1 MPSPR
6 RTLQAAVTGAVL
18 LAAAAANA
26 LAHGLHIPAAYF
38 GLGVL
43 ILTEAALREHRR
55 LRRRRLEAEWA
66 RRRALGEHPAPL
78 NPCCLL
84 AQTSHGAAHSATCT
98 GEHSLARFLDHI
110 EAQHHKDQTP

>member
-6 RTLQAAVTGAVL
+6 RTLQAAAGGAVL
-18 LAAAAANA
+18 LAAAAVNA
-26 LAHGLHIPAAYF
+26 LAHGLYIPAACF

-43 ILTEAALREHRR
+43 VLIEAALREHRR

-66 RRRALGEHPAPL
+66 RRSALGEHPAPL
-78 NPCCLL
+78 TPCCLL
-84 AQTSHGAAHSATCT
+84 AQASHGEAHSAACT

-110 EAQHHKDQTP
+110 EAQHQKDQTP

>member
-6 RTLQAAVTGAVL
+6 RTLHAAVAGAVL

-26 LAHGLHIPAAYF
+26 LAHGLYIPAACF

-55 LRRRRLEAEWA
+55 LRRRRLEAEWV

-84 AQTSHGAAHSATCT
+84 AQASHGEAHSATCT

-110 EAQHHKDQTP
+110 EQQHREDV